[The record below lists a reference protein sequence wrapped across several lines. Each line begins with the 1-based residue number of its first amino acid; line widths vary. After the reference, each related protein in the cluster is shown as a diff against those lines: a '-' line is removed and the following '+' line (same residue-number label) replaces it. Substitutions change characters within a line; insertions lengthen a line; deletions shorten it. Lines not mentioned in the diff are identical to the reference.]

1 MFCHKC
7 GTQISDGAAFCQKC
21 GTKVVHGATAPPRTD
36 TPVLTGGNG
45 QQQTVL
51 PGGESGQGVR
61 GQNDAKSGQFPQELS
76 GEKSSS
82 AEHKS
87 SKFKIW
93 WGNCSTAK
101 KALTVAAA
109 LVIGAVVLYAL
120 VSFLREFGYLLFGI
134 AVIGGFVLTL
144 TTGSEKEK
152 IETRK
157 TIVKLVIGFAL
168 IIVIVL
174 VVVLKPDFVS
184 NIFQPGA
191 EVRNAYLTQYSE
203 KVTVEEAFDHF
214 FGNEKWSTYKSEGY
228 SYVVFTGTCEYNGAP
243 ADAQIT
249 FKITG
254 ERFTVDRLDINGIEQ
269 NDFVLALLMAKIYED
284 Y

>member
-7 GTQISDGAAFCQKC
+7 GTQISEGAAFCQKC
-21 GTKVVHGATAPPRTD
+21 GTKVMHGSTAPPRTD

-93 WGNCSTAK
+93 WGNCSPAK
-101 KALTVAAA
+101 KALTVVAA

-157 TIVKLVIGFAL
+157 TIVKLVIGLAL
-168 IIVIVL
+168 IIVIAL
-174 VVVLKPDFVS
+174 AVVLKPDSIANV
-184 NIFQPGA
+184 FQPGA
-191 EVRNAYLTQYSE
+191 EVRNAYLTQYSD
-203 KVTVEEAFDHF
+203 KVTVEDAFDHF
-214 FGNEKWSTYKSEGY
+214 FANGKWSTYKSEGY

-254 ERFTVDRLDINGIEQ
+254 EHFTVDRLDINGAEQ
-269 NDFVLALLMAKIYED
+269 NDLILALFMAKIYED